1 MHRERGASSYDLL
14 ENPSKG
20 RAVLQSSDWRQQI
33 AASIDAARMRHSEVV
48 RALTDLVER
57 GRELGNDASAGA
69 QESLGQFRA
78 RLEALPK
85 AIVDDARERLNFLA
99 LATRHDVEVE
109 SRRNRKR
116 LVNALNELREAERAR
131 DDRLLE
137 TLVASMREQ
146 LESFATALDD
156 DAFVETSPPLD
167 RRSMRTREY
176 LDELDDPDDE
186 ELLALDELYDDNID
200 LTRRS
205 EQRIGPFDD

>member
-1 MHRERGASSYDLL
+1 
-14 ENPSKG
+14 
-20 RAVLQSSDWRQQI
+20 
-33 AASIDAARMRHSEVV
+33 MRHAEVV

-57 GRELGNDASAGA
+57 GRELGSDASAGA
-69 QESLGQFRA
+69 QESLAQVRA

-85 AIVDDARERLNFLA
+85 AIVDDARERLNFLS

-116 LVNALNELREAERAR
+116 LANALSELLEAERAR
-131 DDRLLE
+131 DDRLLDA
-137 TLVASMREQ
+137 LLSSMREQ

-156 DAFVETSPPLD
+156 DAFVETSAPLD

-186 ELLALDELYDDNID
+186 ELLALDELYDDSID

>member
-1 MHRERGASSYDLL
+1 
-14 ENPSKG
+14 
-20 RAVLQSSDWRQQI
+20 VLQSSDWRQQI
-33 AASIDAARMRHSEVV
+33 AASIEAARMRHAEVV

-69 QESLGQFRA
+69 QESLAQARA
-78 RLEALPK
+78 RLEALPR
-85 AIVDDARERLNFLA
+85 AIVDDARERLNFLS

-137 TLVASMREQ
+137 ALMSTMREQ

-156 DAFVETSPPLD
+156 DAFVDTSAPLD
-167 RRSMRTREY
+167 RRSMRKREY
-176 LDELDDPDDE
+176 LDELADPDDE
-186 ELLALDELYDDNID
+186 ELLALDELYDETID
-200 LTRRS
+200 LTTRS
-205 EQRIGPFDD
+205 ELQTGPFDD